1 MPKISFFVL
10 SRRNWR
16 PDVLAPQ
23 ILCPASGYLFMS
35 RSFYPVSESWNICFT
50 NQITAME
57 NNRELVIETSHL
69 SFGFSKNKSV
79 LYDINLRIPKGA
91 IYGFLGPNGAGKTTM
106 IRILLNL
113 LKPVSGSV
121 RVFGKPVSE
130 APITLFSRIG
140 ALIETPSLYDHLTGF
155 DNLRITANMRGI
167 EKDRV
172 LEVLDVVKLG
182 PDAATRVKNYSLG
195 MKQRL
200 GLAIALLSSPDL
212 LILDE
217 PTNGLDP
224 NGIIEIRELLSD
236 LSQRHHVTIL
246 ISSHLLSE
254 IEKLVSHIG
263 ILRQGSMLFQGSVK
277 ELHQISQEQSMIE
290 IDTDCNDLALNLL
303 LENHLSARQGKEF
316 LEVRFLDNYQLS
328 VIVTLLVSADLAI
341 YRIQIIESSLEQT
354 FLSFINQ
361 TRLS

>member
-1 MPKISFFVL
+1 
-10 SRRNWR
+10 
-16 PDVLAPQ
+16 
-23 ILCPASGYLFMS
+23 
-35 RSFYPVSESWNICFT
+35 
-50 NQITAME
+50 ME
-57 NNRELVIETSHL
+57 NNRELVIETSHV
-69 SFGFSKNKSV
+69 SFSFSKSKSV
-79 LYDINLRIPKGA
+79 LYDINLKIPKGA

-113 LKPVSGSV
+113 LKPVRGSV

-130 APITLFSRIG
+130 APITVFSRIG

-155 DNLRITANMRGI
+155 DNLRITANTRGV
-167 EKDRV
+167 EKNRI
-172 LEVLDVVKLG
+172 LELLDIVKLG
-182 PDAATRVKNYSLG
+182 PDAGTRVKNYSLG

-224 NGIIEIRELLSD
+224 NGIIEIRELLRD
-236 LSQRHHVTIL
+236 LSQSHQVTIL

-263 ILRQGSMLFQGSVK
+263 ILSRGHMLFQGSVK
-277 ELHQISQEQSMIE
+277 ELHQMSQEQSVIE
-290 IDTDCNDLALNLL
+290 IDTDCNDLALKLL
-303 LENHLSARQGKEF
+303 LENKLPVRQGKEF
-316 LEVRFLDNYQLS
+316 LEVRFQDNDQLS
-328 VIVTLLVSADLAI
+328 VIANLLVAGGLTI

-361 TRLS
+361 NPLS